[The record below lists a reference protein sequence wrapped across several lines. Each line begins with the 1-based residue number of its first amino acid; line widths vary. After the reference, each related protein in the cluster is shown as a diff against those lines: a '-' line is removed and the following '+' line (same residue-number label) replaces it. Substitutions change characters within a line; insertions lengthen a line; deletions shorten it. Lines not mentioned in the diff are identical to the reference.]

1 MIQNK
6 KINNIKIKKEY
17 ILRMSELIS
26 EILQE
31 KNLNKEISIGG
42 WVENKRESGDNLF
55 FVSLRDGSCDNIQC
69 VFNIHKFQEQEQ
81 FNNYRKSLCR
91 SASAI
96 ITGKLINSIAS
107 GQKYELEVYQCE
119 VLCGCEEDYPLIKGK
134 LTLDYIRNY
143 PQYRSRTKTLTNI
156 YTIRNNLQLYTHL
169 FFNENGFKHIA
180 TPLITSND
188 CEGAGETFN
197 ISNELESSNGE
208 KRPFFGKNAH
218 LTVSGQLHVE
228 PFAHSFKRVYTFGP
242 TFRAENSNTS
252 RHLAEFW
259 MIEPEISFI
268 NFNELMDNMEHY
280 LKYVSLNVIN
290 NCYDIMKFF
299 DKNQQNG
306 IIEDCKKIYSTMF
319 NRVSYTECINYINDK
334 INDKTIKVDTKSTEN
349 KINVNGRLVLK
360 KRPVFGDDLGSEIE
374 KFLVKELGNNM
385 PMFVTHFPRK
395 LKSFYMRTDRNNP
408 DLVEA
413 TDLLVP
419 NVGEL
424 MGGSMREENY
434 DRLKEVMNE
443 KGVPEEGL
451 EWYINLRKNG
461 SVPHGGYGVGFE
473 RLVCYLTGT
482 KNIRDVIF
490 YPRAPGMCYA

>member
-1 MIQNK
+1 
-6 KINNIKIKKEY
+6 
-17 ILRMSELIS
+17 MSELIS
-26 EILQE
+26 EILQKE
-31 KNLNKEISIGG
+31 NLDKDISIGG
-42 WVENKRESGDNLF
+42 WIENKRDSGENLF
-55 FVSLRDGSCDNIQC
+55 FISLRDGSNEYLQC
-69 VFNIHKFQEQEQ
+69 VFNVDKFKDNNK
-81 FNNYRKSLCR
+81 FNEIKKSLNR
-91 SASAI
+91 SASVLVY
-96 ITGKLINSIAS
+96 GKLITSIAK
-107 GQKYELEVYQCE
+107 GQEYELEVNDCDILGE
-119 VLCGCEEDYPLIKGK
+119 CTENYPLIKGK

-143 PQYRSRTKTLTNI
+143 PQYRSRTKTMTNV
-156 YTIRNNLQLYTHL
+156 YTIRHYLQFYTHL
-169 FFNENGFKHIA
+169 FFNEMGFMHIA

-197 ISNELESSNGE
+197 ISNKLKSSSGE
-208 KRPFFGKNAH
+208 ERDFFGKKTH

-268 NFNELMDNMEHY
+268 NFTNLMDNMEYY
-280 LKYVSLNVIN
+280 LKFVSRHLIENHSENMLFFEKNYQENLIN
-290 NCYDIMKFF
+290 
-299 DKNQQNG
+299 
-306 IIEDCKKIYSTMF
+306 DCKRLINTPFK
-319 NRVSYTECINYINDK
+319 RVSYKECVEFINNEINNK
-334 INDKTIKVDTKSTEN
+334 NIKVDSKLTEN
-349 KINVNGRLVLK
+349 KVNVNGRLVLN

-374 KFLVKELGNNM
+374 KYLVKNLGDNM

-395 LKSFYMRTDRNNP
+395 LKSFYMRTDR
-408 DLVEA
+408 DDETLMEA

-434 DRLKEVMNE
+434 ERLKQVMDE
-443 KGVPEEGL
+443 KGVPEDGL
-451 EWYINLRKNG
+451 EWYTQLRQNG

-473 RLVCYLTGT
+473 RLICYLTGI
-482 KNIRDVIF
+482 KNIRDVLY